1 MKVVI
6 AHDFL
11 RHGGADKVL
20 EHLHAMW
27 PDATIHTL
35 LAEDLPQYEGMDIRS
50 SWLQG
55 KVPAEKYRWPLPL
68 FQGIV
73 DRLPRK
79 IDWEGVDLLISSSV
93 SFMKNLKA
101 PQGIPHLC
109 YIYRPAMFAY
119 DRESMFL
126 SGYSPILRPALKM
139 VTARFRRWDQKH
151 KNNPDLYVSISDYV
165 AAMVQ
170 SAYGKD
176 SRVVYPPVNLEPFRK
191 AAQGVEPGDYYFTA
205 LRLEGY
211 KRVDLLV
218 EACNRLKLKLKIAGR
233 GPMLEALREQAGP
246 TVELLGFV
254 SDEEMLS
261 LVAGCRAFVFP
272 AEEDFG
278 ISPVEALAAG
288 RPVIALGKGGTA
300 ETVIH
305 GETGVHFQEQTVEAV
320 MEAIQRAESIVW
332 DASKIQASAEK
343 FSEQAFRDGFRA
355 LAQELVPRG

>member
-27 PDATIHTL
+27 PDAKIYTL
-35 LAEDLPQYEGMDIRS
+35 LAEELPQYEGMDIQS

-55 KVPAEKYRWPLPL
+55 KVPPAKYRWPLPL

-101 PQGIPHLC
+101 PEGIPHLC

-119 DRESMFL
+119 DREDMFL
-126 SGYSPILRPALKM
+126 SGYPPVLRPALKM
-139 VTARFRRWDQKH
+139 VTSRFRRWDQKH
-151 KNNPDLYVSISDYV
+151 KNNADLYVSISNYV
-165 AAMVQ
+165 GGMVQ
-170 SAYGKD
+170 KAYGKD
-176 SRVVYPPVNLEPFRK
+176 SRVVYPPVDLEPYRN
-191 AAQGVEPGDYYFTA
+191 AAKGVEPGDYYFTA

-218 EACNRLKLKLKIAGR
+218 DACNRLKLNLKIAGR
-233 GPMLEALREQAGP
+233 GPMLDALREQAGP
-246 TVELLGFV
+246 TVQLLGFV

-288 RPVIALGKGGTA
+288 RPVVALGKGGTA
-300 ETVIH
+300 ETVID
-305 GETGVHFQEQTVEAV
+305 GVTGVHFHEQTVEAV
-320 MEAIQRAESIVW
+320 MEAIQRAEKMDW
-332 DASKIQASAEK
+332 DTAVIQESAEK
-343 FSEQAFRDGFRA
+343 FSEEAFRNALRA
-355 LAQELVPRG
+355 LAEGLVARG